1 MRSNHGCT
9 GRAYGLGPAA
19 ESSVR
24 GTSLFIDQWRH
35 HHNVVKATFA
45 STAGMSVNDSGGD
58 QRLTVAALTYF
69 RASAVEADLRE
80 RALVVLGM
88 YRWGWISKRD
98 ASMPASAVSSARDQ
112 FQPR

>member
-1 MRSNHGCT
+1 MQAMRSNHGCT

-24 GTSLFIDQWRH
+24 GTSLFIAQWTP

-45 STAGMSVNDSGGD
+45 STAGMSVNDPGDD

-69 RASAVEADLRE
+69 RASAVEEDLRE
-80 RALVVLGM
+80 RARVVLGM

-98 ASMPASAVSSARDQ
+98 GRRPESAL
-112 FQPR
+112 